1 MSSAGEPLPAGGGR
15 PRGEPLLDRALEASL
30 EHTVAGDEI
39 RERILDA
46 AAEIFARSGVRRSS
60 IEDVARRAGVSR
72 ITVYRRFPTK
82 NLLVEEVL
90 LRDLRAFFVG
100 LRVAAGKAD
109 TLGERIVEGF
119 SLALGAARANPLFGG
134 LIAVEPEAI
143 LPFLTTGGGSFLRT
157 VSDFVATQL
166 RREQAAGEMA
176 ETVDI
181 RVVAEVLAR
190 ITLSFSLTPDSYVD
204 LNDPGQVR
212 AFARGFLAP
221 LVTGVGVT
229 GDQSTG
235 NTDSGM
241 CGPD

>member
-15 PRGEPLLDRALEASL
+15 PGDEPLLDRALKASL
-30 EHTVAGDEI
+30 EQASIDRAVVGDEM

-46 AAEIFARSGVRRSS
+46 AAELFARSGIRRSS

-90 LRDLRAFFVG
+90 LRDLRAFFAG
-100 LRVAAGKAD
+100 IRVAAGEAD
-109 TLGERIVEGF
+109 TVGERLVEGF

-134 LIAVEPEAI
+134 LIAVEPEVI
-143 LPFLTTGGGSFLRT
+143 LPFLTTGGSGFLRT

-166 RREQAAGEMA
+166 RREQEAGAIA

-181 RVVAEVLAR
+181 RIAAEVLAR

-221 LVTGVGVT
+221 LVTGG
-229 GDQSTG
+229 GG
-235 NTDSGM
+235 RR
-241 CGPD
+241 